1 MAKLSPLGVRTLLSC
16 RGLSLGTL
24 LLVDGR
30 VVVSTVFVAF
40 DVVGL
45 IPASGA
51 KLADDVASWQVNA
64 GAPSC

>member
-1 MAKLSPLGVRTLLSC
+1 MSGPEFGDLAS
-16 RGLSLGTL
+16 
-24 LLVDGR
+24 

-51 KLADDVASWQVNA
+51 KLADDVASW
-64 GAPSC
+64 